1 MPKGN
6 AAKINTLTDRLLDGT
21 HYLALFTTN
30 PGANGSGTEAS
41 YAGYTRR
48 PITFG
53 SPAINGSVAEIK
65 NTNLIEFTTVPSGG
79 GGSIAYC
86 AIMESSSGNTVIYYG
101 PLGATYTL
109 LTGVKPTVP
118 IGSLTITEN

>member
-6 AAKINTLTDRLLDGT
+6 AAKTNTLTDRLLDGT

-30 PGANGSGTEAS
+30 PGADGSGTEAG

-48 PITFG
+48 PIIFG
-53 SPAINGSVAEIK
+53 SPAINGAVAEIK
-65 NTNLIEFTTVPSGG
+65 NTNLIEFTIVPSGG
-79 GGSIAYC
+79 SGSIAYC